1 MKLKKVTI
9 ILTILLL
16 FCNTICF
23 ANGVTGKII
32 TGQYKPGELT
42 QDDYGRAFELG
53 GTIVSALTT
62 VGLVVAVVGIMIIG
76 IKYMLGSVEQKAE
89 YKKTM
94 IPYIV
99 GCIFIFA
106 ISTIISIIY
115 NVATQ
120 I

>member
-1 MKLKKVTI
+1 MKLKKIAI

-16 FCNTICF
+16 LCNTICF
-23 ANGVTGKII
+23 AKGVTGQVI
-32 TGQYKPGELT
+32 TDNYKPGALT
-42 QDDYGRAFELG
+42 EEDYSRAFELT
-53 GTIVSALTT
+53 GTIVNGLTVIGT
-62 VGLVVAVVGIMIIG
+62 VIAIVGIIIMG
-76 IKYMLGSVEQKAE
+76 IKYMIGSVEEKAE

-106 ISTIISIIY
+106 ITRIVSIIY
-115 NVATQ
+115 SLASQ